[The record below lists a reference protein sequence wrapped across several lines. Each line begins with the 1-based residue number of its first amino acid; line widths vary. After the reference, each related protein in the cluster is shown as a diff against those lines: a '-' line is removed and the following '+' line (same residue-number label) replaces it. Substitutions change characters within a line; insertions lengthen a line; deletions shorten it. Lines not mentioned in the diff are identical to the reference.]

1 MNLMGSRLMVIN
13 GQTWPTLLKNDPLE
27 ELKAFTKKCAR
38 GSHFPVND
46 DGWFFAVES
55 AKRG

>member
-1 MNLMGSRLMVIN
+1 MNFYSVRKVSEIN
-13 GQTWPTLLKNDPLE
+13 VELE